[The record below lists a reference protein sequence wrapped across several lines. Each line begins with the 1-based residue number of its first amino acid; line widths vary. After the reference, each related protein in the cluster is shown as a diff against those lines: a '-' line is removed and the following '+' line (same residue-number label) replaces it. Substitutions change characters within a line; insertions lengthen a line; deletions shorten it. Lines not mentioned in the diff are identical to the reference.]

1 MAIEVGAS
9 WLGSTSG
16 FLSMAKIGAKDAQAA
31 GKLRPKYGQDD
42 QI

>member
-9 WLGSTSG
+9 CSTSG
-16 FLSMAKIGAKDAQAA
+16 FLSVAKIGAKDAQAA
-31 GKLRPKYGQDD
+31 GKLTTIYGQDD